1 MSGYE
6 WRRNT
11 PIVLLPCQRVERAS
25 FCEHSLFA
33 AAHIRS
39 LARSGSCR
47 VARTSPPGAP
57 GPCENLRFT
66 RLTISV
72 ITVGEGSFV
81 LVVPNPR
88 CCRRTGQELSL
99 HEAGPPRRQAR
110 RCRGCGPCRAA
121 RPLKSS
127 LLSAPA
133 GAHRPASVRQRELS
147 ISVALAILHPD
158 PRKLDIIER
167 FGEPPN
173 AAVDSV

>member
-1 MSGYE
+1 M
-6 WRRNT
+6 
-11 PIVLLPCQRVERAS
+11 
-25 FCEHSLFA
+25 
-33 AAHIRS
+33 
-39 LARSGSCR
+39 
-47 VARTSPPGAP
+47 
-57 GPCENLRFT
+57 
-66 RLTISV
+66 
-72 ITVGEGSFV
+72 

-99 HEAGPPRRQAR
+99 HKAGRPVGRL
-110 RCRGCGPCRAA
+110 GAA
-121 RPLKSS
+121 AAVVRVAACPLKSS